1 MKKVSL
7 AVLLLSGLT
16 FMGFSSDKAE
26 RAGATPAE
34 TGSPSTTTVS
44 NPETMVM
51 TTYTYKFTMKAL
63 PVAGG
68 NPEDEA
74 VLADWGSVTYTDN
87 PSCFQSTKVRIN
99 QTSSKTLGYY
109 HTGPVLVDV
118 STVPPFRWGCPV
130 L

>member
-7 AVLLLSGLT
+7 VVLLLSGLT
-16 FMGFSSDKAE
+16 FMSFSSDKAE
-26 RAGATPAE
+26 KAGTTPVEA
-34 TGSPSTTTVS
+34 GSPAATTLS
-44 NPETMVM
+44 SPETMAMV
-51 TTYTYKFTMKAL
+51 TYTYKFTMKSL

-68 NPEDEA
+68 NAADEA

-87 PSCFQSTKVRIN
+87 PSCFQSTKVRPGDP
-99 QTSSKTLGYY
+99 TSKTLGYY
-109 HTGPVLVDV
+109 HTGPVMVDA